1 MLSFVNTA
9 ILIPTYNEVGNI
21 GKILKEIAAIAPSA
35 RVYVLDDNS
44 PDGTGEIVKQVATT
58 HPSVRL
64 ISRRGPRGFAR
75 SYIEGLNLVASDE
88 TIDAVIMMDAD
99 FSHDPKEIPRLIELL
114 ERGADIV
121 LGSRYAL
128 NQSFPGIPRW
138 RRHLSRFANKY
149 VQALLRLPTSDCTSG
164 FIAMHRR
171 CIARLQPATTHA
183 EGYGFLVEL
192 KYRARQGKLK
202 IVEHPVE
209 WPNRH
214 QGKSKMSKKIIL
226 ESVLLPWRILLG
238 NLASRTKPAKSETQ
252 AGAR

>member
-1 MLSFVNTA
+1 MLSPVKTA

-21 GKILKEIAAIAPSA
+21 SKIIKEIAVHAPSA
-35 RVYVLDDNS
+35 LVYVLDDNS
-44 PDGTGEIVKQVATT
+44 PDGTGKVVLQVAAINPQV
-58 HPSVRL
+58 HLV
-64 ISRRGPRGFAR
+64 SRHGPRGFAR
-75 SYIEGLNLVASDE
+75 SYIEGLNLVAADE

-99 FSHDPKEIPRLIELL
+99 FSHDPKEIPRLIQLL
-114 ERGADIV
+114 LSGADVV

-128 NQSFPGIPRW
+128 NQPFPGIPRW
-138 RRHLSRFANKY
+138 RRYLSRFANQY

-192 KYRARQGKLK
+192 KYRARQAKLK

-226 ESVLLPWRILLG
+226 ESVLLPWRILLRG
-238 NLASRTKPAKSETQ
+238 YFITFFERNIFRFERK
-252 AGAR
+252 